1 VAGNLSFGL
10 ESQRVPP
17 AERSARID
25 DMLRRV
31 GLQGS
36 ERRHPGELS
45 GGQRQRVAI
54 ARALVLHPAAVLLDE
69 PLANVDVDLRRELL
83 ALFRELF
90 AERGTT
96 VLHVTHDLRE
106 AVALGRR
113 FVVVEGGRI
122 VQQGALAG
130 LEAAPA
136 TPFVRSLV
144 EDLRG

>member
-1 VAGNLSFGL
+1 
-10 ESQRVPP
+10 
-17 AERSARID
+17 
-25 DMLRRV
+25 
-31 GLQGS
+31 
-36 ERRHPGELS
+36 
-45 GGQRQRVAI
+45 VAI
-54 ARALVLHPAAVLLDE
+54 ARALVLRPQAVLLDE

-90 AERGTT
+90 AAQSTT

-106 AVALGRR
+106 AMAVAQR

-122 VQQGALAG
+122 VQDGPLTG
-130 LEAAPA
+130 LEATPA